1 MSLLPLK
8 IVFYGCLTREG
19 DSGCRGGGCGEMM
32 RAGCGGWSWGWR
44 STKGKETKGEARKR
58 RRAKDD
64 GEGLRKG
71 R

>member
-1 MSLLPLK
+1 MSLLPLL

-19 DSGCRGGGCGEMM
+19 DSGCGEMM

-44 STKGKETKGEARKR
+44 STKGKETQGEARKR
-58 RRAKDD
+58 RRAKDG

-71 R
+71 G